1 MFSLLAKLADKVPA
15 KSEQLKARRKSN
27 ADCQAKRRAPPKEK
41 SDLNGKTSTTKSMP
55 SLQGSSTQELS
66 ASGSSSAQSHP
77 SSCSQGSS
85 AQSKPS
91 SQGSLDALL
100 CFWKRDFDKELYN
113 YKLFCYEVNKILEKE
128 QVSLPSEIQQ
138 KCKKLPAKMKKMY
151 DMMVSK
157 INDAENEIGQLLVN
171 KNDPQLEIIDLKCKK
186 VKGFLTSVM
195 IQLKDYLAKNGLSV
209 PK

>member
-1 MFSLLAKLADKVPA
+1 MGQSK
-15 KSEQLKARRKSN
+15 
-27 ADCQAKRRAPPKEK
+27 
-41 SDLNGKTSTTKSMP
+41 P
-55 SLQGSSTQELS
+55 SLSPQGSLP
-66 ASGSSSAQSHP
+66 QSNP
-77 SSCSQGSS
+77 SLGSQGSV
-85 AQSKPS
+85 AQSKTS

-100 CFWKRDFDKELYN
+100 RFWKREFDHELYK

-138 KCKKLPAKMKKMY
+138 KCTKLPAKMKKMY

-157 INDAENEIGQLLVN
+157 INDAENEIEELLVN
-171 KNDPQLEIIDLKCKK
+171 KNDPQLEIVDLKCKK

-195 IQLKDYLAKNGLSV
+195 NQLKDYLAKNGLST